1 MSGNAYTWSTPPT
14 GIPTRANYSGISKI
28 PTSANTLENAYK
40 AGISVGLKD
49 YNAAPHDQGQH
60 RSLFANSK
68 LTPYSSDYYRGY
80 KEASSGNWGGT
91 YKRKNR
97 KTRKT
102 MRKRS
107 YRRRR

>member
-1 MSGNAYTWSTPPT
+1 MSGYANTWPT
-14 GIPTRANYSGISKI
+14 GPTTL
-28 PTSANTLENAYK
+28 PTKANTSVNAYK
-40 AGISVGLKD
+40 SGIYAGKQD
-49 YNAAPHDQGQH
+49 YNAAPYDQGQH